1 MQDRQEKPQRL
12 ARVRPGRQHHV
23 PAGHGGVIRLRLMSV
38 KLGLLINWKLS
49 EEGRRR
55 TGFWNRIPRLARLLL
70 VNVDNLT
77 SKVRIT
83 QNEAQ

>member
-1 MQDRQEKPQRL
+1 
-12 ARVRPGRQHHV
+12 
-23 PAGHGGVIRLRLMSV
+23 LRLVSV
-38 KLGLLINWKLS
+38 KLGLLIDWKLS

>member
-1 MQDRQEKPQRL
+1 
-12 ARVRPGRQHHV
+12 
-23 PAGHGGVIRLRLMSV
+23 MSI
-38 KLGLLINWKLS
+38 KLGLLIDRKLS

-55 TGFWNRIPRLARLLL
+55 TGFRNRIPRLARLLF

-77 SKVRIT
+77 SKARIT